1 MPTFIFYN
9 IPLVIFGWIAALV
22 L

>member
-1 MPTFIFYN
+1 TFIFYN